1 MFVITSDQVDS
12 QHHSDRVENAIRE
25 IEKGFGSAL
34 VGRPERTAGDEF
46 QVATRA
52 GEAAL
57 EIALLLV
64 RAGDWSVGFGI
75 GEVRSPLGDS
85 VRAMTGT
92 AFVNARDAVTAAKK
106 RPARFALVA
115 DRGLDSVQALD
126 PLIRLLLALRE
137 RRTAEGWELFD
148 LTEAE
153 QALTQA
159 QIAKRLGISPQA
171 ASQRALTAGVK
182 LDREARDVLSDA
194 LRAEGE
200 RIDA

>member
-12 QHHSDRVENAIRE
+12 QHHSDRVDNAIRQ
-25 IEKGFGSAL
+25 IEDGFGPAL

-52 GEAAL
+52 GDAAL

-64 RAGDWSVGFGI
+64 RAGDWSVGMGI
-75 GEVRSPLGDS
+75 GGVRHPLGAS

-115 DRGLDSVQALD
+115 DRGLHAAQALD
-126 PLIRLLLALRE
+126 PLIRLLLAVRD

-153 QALTQA
+153 QGLTQS

-171 ASQRALTAGVK
+171 ASQRALIAGVK
-182 LDREARDVLSDA
+182 LDREAREALSDA
-194 LRAEGE
+194 LRTEGE
-200 RIDA
+200 RIEA